1 MSSLDRLNEMEKKIN
16 EIGQLFYMIKDRIV
30 ALDYAVVS
38 QAEAMA
44 AMSETL
50 RESIPNFNS
59 SVMAKVRA
67 AGDAKDAD
75 RVASMVEA
83 KMIAPAETVSDTSLV
98 VLKYVKSGETLMS
111 NFLLYM
117 SNPASDEDVV
127 SMIKGQTVGH
137 KITTPDTEIE
147 ILAVYEPLKPE

>member
-30 ALDYAVVS
+30 ALDYAIVS

-50 RESIPNFNS
+50 RESIPNFNT

-75 RVASMVEA
+75 RVASMLEA
-83 KMIAPAETVSDTSLV
+83 KMIGPAETITDTSLV
-98 VLKYVKSGETLMS
+98 VLKYTKSGETLMS
-111 NFLLYM
+111 SFLLYM
-117 SNPASDEDVV
+117 SNPASDAEIV
-127 SMIKGQTVGH
+127 SLIKGQTPGY

-147 ILAVYEPLKPE
+147 VLAVFEPLKPE